1 MIHSQAETT
10 KDSTQK
16 GSFAFWALPDSFA
29 FEDEKDVATAIAQ
42 LVVRHTVDR
51 LFYPCARQETDKTPS
66 TLHKDYRKSLEVS
79 MSNNLGLELESDG
92 FHVIMETTDKCQ
104 TKITSSAHIP
114 IWSSDPITIIMA
126 RIKTDVGRC
135 QRPCGIS
142 VSQWSTASKIVTSRL
157 RAAVK
162 QRFDELS
169 RSRCPS
175 GKCTWTIVTCAD
187 DTRLSVLW
195 GTDAEWDHPT
205 FRQNPP
211 QAVEG
216 RMLCLSSAQPA
227 HHMLTD
233 HGPSLVFSN
242 AEKSL
247 IFSGLA
253 PADDA
258 GSG

>member
-1 MIHSQAETT
+1 M
-10 KDSTQK
+10 D
-16 GSFAFWALPDSFA
+16 DN
-29 FEDEKDVATAIAQ
+29 
-42 LVVRHTVDR
+42 
-51 LFYPCARQETDKTPS
+51 PS
-66 TLHKDYRKSLEVS
+66 TLHKDYRKCVKDV
-79 MSNNLGLELESDG
+79 MSNKLGLELESDG
-92 FHVIMETTDKCQ
+92 FHVIKETNNKCP

-114 IWSSDPITIIMA
+114 IWSSDPTAIIMA

-135 QRPCGIS
+135 RRPCGVS
-142 VSQWSTASKIVTSRL
+142 VSQWSTASNIVTSRL
-157 RAAVK
+157 EAAVE

-175 GKCTWTIVTCAD
+175 TKCKWTIVTCAD

-195 GTDAEWDHPT
+195 DTDAEWDHPT

-233 HGPSLVFSN
+233 YGPSLVFSD

-258 GSG
+258 RSGYETGTW